1 MINPIRL
8 TNNIFADPRLSDAN
22 LRAFSEDHLIRLANN
37 NPGAIYSSLISDT
50 TSAYNAY
57 YGKMSSEAIQTQIKE
72 GLTLTKNQSRTLAEA
87 KVSQLQGLIKFKWGE
102 TSAIYQEFYPQGMDA
117 FYRAKD
123 ADLEVLLDAYQA
135 SAVTHLTADFP
146 SEVASLT
153 TLVTAYKNA
162 YSAQRNALSQID
174 NLITGKNEDRQLLT
188 VQLTKNFLIIASNN
202 IENTDAFDDYYDPR
216 YLPLTEG
223 PEFFSGLINA
233 KATITAI
240 GPGTITR
247 SSNLDLENNGMV
259 SLLFSINDNPT
270 LNPVTQLELGPGQ
283 RIRYTEPMPAFAQYF
298 LLIQNNES
306 DLNGSWKVEVS

>member
-1 MINPIRL
+1 MINLIRL

-135 SAVTHLTADFP
+135 SAVSHLMADF
-146 SEVASLT
+146 SIEVVALT
-153 TLVTAYKNA
+153 TLVNAYKNA
-162 YSAQRNALSQID
+162 YTAQRNALSQID

-188 VQLTKNFLIIASNN
+188 IQLTKNFLIIASNN
-202 IENTDAFDDYYDPR
+202 IDNPDTFDDYYDPR
-216 YLPLTEG
+216 YLPLSEG
-223 PEFFSGLINA
+223 PEFFSGIINA

-240 GPGTITR
+240 GPGTVTR
-247 SSNLDLENNGMV
+247 SSNLYLENNGNV
-259 SLLFSINDNPT
+259 SLTFSVNDNPT
-270 LNPVTQLELGPGQ
+270 MNPAVQMELAPGQ
-283 RIRYTEPMPAFAQYF
+283 RMRFNDSLPAFTQY
-298 LLIQNNES
+298 LVMIQNNEN
-306 DLNGSWKVEVS
+306 DLNGSWKIEVS